1 MTTLTDKENLWEDKL
16 VKLDNYFRRFV
27 EKLGYI
33 DLKEDASYDLLGD
46 LPLPIYLDDMKKGL
60 VSGDMENKIN
70 LDLILQG
77 MLINIGADQDF
88 LHNYEYI
95 NVLNHYIKD
104 VSNFSSSKA
113 IEAMDYDYYKA
124 LLLLRGG
131 YILNP
136 MDRYN
141 SYNYARLLWPM
152 AYKEEIK
159 EKEKD
164 DFVREALRILQEI
177 ITANDDFAI
186 AYYELGNIYSN
197 LGEYLKAR
205 NYYNNALRRTD
216 SETAKEEVREK
227 LAEIN
232 DNAEIEEALY
242 YIGKSNYNEAVMKLT
257 GILSQRKRADA
268 YYYLGVAYQNLG
280 QYENSIM
287 AFQNGINEGADFRE
301 AYNDYAISLYMNKE
315 VEKALTVIQ
324 EGLKKYPED
333 PRLIY
338 NKIQINLSLGNIK
351 QAKDDID
358 NLLTYDDLTE
368 EIITNLN
375 ILKNQFNI

>member
-1 MTTLTDKENLWEDKL
+1 M
-16 VKLDNYFRRFV
+16 KLDNYFRKYV

-33 DLKEDASYDLLGD
+33 DLKEGASYELLGD
-46 LPLPIYLDDMKKGL
+46 LPLPIYMDDMKKGL
-60 VSGDMENKIN
+60 MTGEMANKIN
-70 LDLILQG
+70 LDLILEG

-88 LHNYEYI
+88 IHNYEYI
-95 NVLNHYIKD
+95 NVLNHYLEDIT
-104 VSNFSSSKA
+104 NFSSSRA
-113 IEAMDYDYYKA
+113 IRVMDEDYEKA

-136 MDRYN
+136 LDKYN

-152 AYKEEIK
+152 AYREEIK
-159 EKEKD
+159 EKD
-164 DFVREALRILQEI
+164 DFIREALRILQELI
-177 ITANDDFAI
+177 SSNEDFAI
-186 AYYELGNIYSN
+186 AYYELGNIYAN

-216 SETAKEEVREK
+216 VEAAKEEVRDK
-227 LAEIN
+227 LREIN

-242 YIGKSNYNEAVMKLT
+242 YIGKGNYNEAVIKLT
-257 GILSQRKRADA
+257 GILSQHKRADA
-268 YYYLGVAYQNLG
+268 YYYLGVSYQNLG

-287 AFQNGINEGADFRE
+287 AFRNGLNEGADFRE
-301 AYNDYAISLYMNKE
+301 AYNDYAISLYMNRE
-315 VEKALTVIQ
+315 AEKALTIIQ

-333 PRLIY
+333 PRLTY
-338 NKIQINLSLGNIK
+338 NKIQINLSLGNLA
-351 QAKDDID
+351 QAKKDID

-368 EIITNLN
+368 EILTNLN

>member
-1 MTTLTDKENLWEDKL
+1 
-16 VKLDNYFRRFV
+16 
-27 EKLGYI
+27 
-33 DLKEDASYDLLGD
+33 
-46 LPLPIYLDDMKKGL
+46 
-60 VSGDMENKIN
+60 
-70 LDLILQG
+70 
-77 MLINIGADQDF
+77 
-88 LHNYEYI
+88 
-95 NVLNHYIKD
+95 
-104 VSNFSSSKA
+104 
-113 IEAMDYDYYKA
+113 
-124 LLLLRGG
+124 
-131 YILNP
+131 
-136 MDRYN
+136 
-141 SYNYARLLWPM
+141 M

-186 AYYELGNIYSN
+186 AYYELGNIYTN